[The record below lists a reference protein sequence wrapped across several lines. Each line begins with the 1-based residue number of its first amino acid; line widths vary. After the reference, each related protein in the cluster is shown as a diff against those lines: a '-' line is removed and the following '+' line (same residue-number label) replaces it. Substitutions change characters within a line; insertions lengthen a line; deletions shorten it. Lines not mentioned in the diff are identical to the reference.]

1 MVSIR
6 LFEIT
11 LYRNTIVYNTRGGHV
26 GLMNI
31 HLRKIFYLCKA
42 TKEIFYLCKATK
54 EIFYLCKATKEIFYL
69 CKATKEIVLLILVH
83 IILSSVHMGIAVV
96 SQVIT
101 RHVLCRK
108 LCTYRKKVQIT
119 NNPQKNCPRETVISV
134 L

>member
-54 EIFYLCKATKEIFYL
+54 EIFYLCKT
-69 CKATKEIVLLILVH
+69 TKEIVLLILVH

>member
-42 TKEIFYLCKATK
+42 TKEIF
-54 EIFYLCKATKEIFYL
+54 
-69 CKATKEIVLLILVH
+69 LLVLVH
-83 IILSSVHMGIAVV
+83 IILSSVHMGITVI

>member
-31 HLRKIFYLCKA
+31 HLRK
-42 TKEIFYLCKATK
+42 
-54 EIFYLCKATKEIFYL
+54 IFYLCKATKEIFYL